1 MKKFNV
7 LVVLAT
13 ILPAIAFA
21 QLVQTYA
28 YKSVSTVLVDINPYT
43 DTTYTIAN
51 FRKVYVYNPGIAFR
65 VAYGDVTTADTDA
78 YMPVASSEDYK
89 LDGLALG
96 TITFKFIGEDTS
108 SDTGSLRLEVYK

>member
-7 LVVLAT
+7 LVVLAA

-21 QLVQTYA
+21 QMVQTYL
-28 YKSVSTVLVDINPYT
+28 YKSVSTILLDINPYT
-43 DTTYTIAN
+43 DTSYTITN

-78 YMPVASSEDYK
+78 YMPVAATEDYK

-96 TITFKFIGEDTS
+96 SITFKFRGNDTS
-108 SDTGSLRLEVYK
+108 SDTGPLRLEVYK